1 MAKQKGK
8 PKAGSPKPKA
18 PARPSGAG
26 RRGPASEGARRGA
39 GAPAPRIDRP
49 VTLKLTAQEFQL
61 VSYAASK
68 AKSRGVNAFMR
79 EAVVEA
85 ARHAAGKE
93 MSEDILSG
101 RGTVRLLKESL
112 ADPRAKR

>member
-1 MAKQKGK
+1 MTKKGSKVKAAAK
-8 PKAGSPKPKA
+8 PKAQASAPAKPKA
-18 PARPSGAG
+18 A
-26 RRGPASEGARRGA
+26 
-39 GAPAPRIDRP
+39 APDRSAI
-49 VTLKLTAQEFQL
+49 VRLTAPEFQL
-61 VSYAASK
+61 VSYAASRTR
-68 AKSRGVNAFMR
+68 SRGVGAFMR

-112 ADPRAKR
+112 AEAKKVSGR

>member
-1 MAKQKGK
+1 MAKKKATRPGK
-8 PKAGSPKPKA
+8 DARPATAAKAPKAGKPA
-18 PARPSGAG
+18 PPADRPSVV
-26 RRGPASEGARRGA
+26 R
-39 GAPAPRIDRP
+39 
-49 VTLKLTAQEFQL
+49 LTASEFQL

-68 AKSRGVNAFMR
+68 ARARGVNAWMR

-112 ADPRAKR
+112 TQARKR

>member
-1 MAKQKGK
+1 MAKK
-8 PKAGSPKPKA
+8 KAKKKA
-18 PARPSGAG
+18 RATARVPAEKNDRPSVV
-26 RRGPASEGARRGA
+26 R
-39 GAPAPRIDRP
+39 
-49 VTLKLTAQEFQL
+49 LTAPEFQL

-68 AKSRGVNAFMR
+68 SRARGLNAWMR

-112 ADPRAKR
+112 AQARKR

>member
-1 MAKQKGK
+1 MSKKKTSKPAKE
-8 PKAGSPKPKA
+8 KAEKQKA
-18 PARPSGAG
+18 PAP
-26 RRGPASEGARRGA
+26 
-39 GAPAPRIDRP
+39 DRP
-49 VTLKLTAQEFQL
+49 VTLRLTAQEFQL

-68 AKSRGVNAFMR
+68 TKKRGINPFMR

-101 RGTVRLLKESL
+101 KGTIRLLRESL
-112 ADPRAKR
+112 KATSD

>member
-1 MAKQKGK
+1 MAKK
-8 PKAGSPKPKA
+8 KAGTT
-18 PARPSGAG
+18 
-26 RRGPASEGARRGA
+26 GP
-39 GAPAPRIDRP
+39 PDRP
-49 VTLKLTAQEFQL
+49 AVVRLTAQEYQL

-68 AKSRGVNAFMR
+68 TKARGLNAFMR

-93 MSEDILSG
+93 MSDDILSG

-112 ADPRAKR
+112 ADARAAAQPAGPKKPKTTAR

>member
-1 MAKQKGK
+1 MA
-8 PKAGSPKPKA
+8 KAGSARSVRSAGSASKA
-18 PARPSGAG
+18 ATPDRPSVV
-26 RRGPASEGARRGA
+26 R
-39 GAPAPRIDRP
+39 
-49 VTLKLTAQEFQL
+49 LTAPEYQL

-68 AKSRGVNAFMR
+68 TKARGLNAFMR

-112 ADPRAKR
+112 AQARKR

>member
-1 MAKQKGK
+1 VAKK

-18 PARPSGAG
+18 ESRKPRAAAKPK
-26 RRGPASEGARRGA
+26 
-39 GAPAPRIDRP
+39 APAADRP
-49 VTLKLTAQEFQL
+49 VSLRLTASEFQL

-68 AKSRGVNAFMR
+68 TKARGVNAFMR

-93 MSEDILSG
+93 MSEDIMSG

-112 ADPRAKR
+112 AEARKLTAR

>member
-1 MAKQKGK
+1 MAKAGKAGRAGRAGK
-8 PKAGSPKPKA
+8 PTA
-18 PARPSGAG
+18 P
-26 RRGPASEGARRGA
+26 PA
-39 GAPAPRIDRP
+39 DRP
-49 VTLKLTAQEFQL
+49 VSLKLTASEYQL

-68 AKSRGVNAFMR
+68 TRARGINAWMR

-85 ARHAAGKE
+85 ARHSAGKE

-112 ADPRAKR
+112 AEARAAQKRS

>member
-1 MAKQKGK
+1 MV
-8 PKAGSPKPKA
+8 
-18 PARPSGAG
+18 R
-26 RRGPASEGARRGA
+26 
-39 GAPAPRIDRP
+39 
-49 VTLKLTAQEFQL
+49 LTAPEYQL

-68 AKSRGVNAFMR
+68 AKARGLNAFMR

-93 MSEDILSG
+93 MSDDILSG

-112 ADPRAKR
+112 ADARSQARGAGPRKPGPSGR

>member
-1 MAKQKGK
+1 VAKKAAKKKAAKTGATK
-8 PKAGSPKPKA
+8 APKAAKPKA
-18 PARPSGAG
+18 PTP
-26 RRGPASEGARRGA
+26 
-39 GAPAPRIDRP
+39 DRP
-49 VTLKLTAQEFQL
+49 VSLRLTAPEFQL

-68 AKSRGVNAFMR
+68 ARARGVNAFMR

-112 ADPRAKR
+112 ADARAVRR

>member
-1 MAKQKGK
+1 MAKK
-8 PKAGSPKPKA
+8 KAGKA
-18 PARPSGAG
+18 GNAGRPRPAARASGAG
-26 RRGPASEGARRGA
+26 R
-39 GAPAPRIDRP
+39 GAPAEKNDRP
-49 VTLKLTAQEFQL
+49 SVVRLTASEFQL

-68 AKSRGVNAFMR
+68 ARARGVNAWMR

-112 ADPRAKR
+112 AAARKR

>member
-1 MAKQKGK
+1 MAKAGK
-8 PKAGSPKPKA
+8 TGKAGKAGAAPKAQGA
-18 PARPSGAG
+18 VRASGAG
-26 RRGPASEGARRGA
+26 QGVPAQK
-39 GAPAPRIDRP
+39 IDRP
-49 VTLKLTAQEFQL
+49 VSLKLTASEYQL

-68 AKSRGVNAFMR
+68 TRARGINAWMR

-85 ARHAAGKE
+85 ARHSAGKE

-112 ADPRAKR
+112 AEARAAQKRG

>member
-1 MAKQKGK
+1 MAKKTRTGS
-8 PKAGSPKPKA
+8 AGSAGSARSTRKA
-18 PARPSGAG
+18 ATP
-26 RRGPASEGARRGA
+26 
-39 GAPAPRIDRP
+39 DRP
-49 VTLKLTAQEFQL
+49 AVVRLTAPEYQL

-68 AKSRGVNAFMR
+68 TKARGLNAFMR

-93 MSEDILSG
+93 MADDILSG

-112 ADPRAKR
+112 ADARAAARPAARAAEKKKTKPTAR

>member
-1 MAKQKGK
+1 MKKAGK
-8 PKAGSPKPKA
+8 PKARSVVRA
-18 PARPSGAG
+18 SGAG
-26 RRGPASEGARRGA
+26 QGAPASERARRGA
-39 GAPAPRIDRP
+39 GVPAQKIDRP
-49 VTLKLTAQEFQL
+49 VSLKLTAPEYQL

-68 AKSRGVNAFMR
+68 TRARGLNAWMR

-101 RGTVRLLKESL
+101 KGTVRLLKESL
-112 ADPRAKR
+112 AEARASQKR

>member
-1 MAKQKGK
+1 MAK
-8 PKAGSPKPKA
+8 KAKA
-18 PARPSGAG
+18 RSAG
-26 RRGPASEGARRGA
+26 NA
-39 GAPAPRIDRP
+39 APPDRP
-49 VTLKLTAQEFQL
+49 TVVRLTAPEYQL

-68 AKSRGVNAFMR
+68 ARSRGLNAFMR

-93 MSEDILSG
+93 MADDILSG

-112 ADPRAKR
+112 ADARGASAPSRSKKKTSPTAR

>member
-1 MAKQKGK
+1 MAKKKAGK
-8 PKAGSPKPKA
+8 PSKTGKAGKGAAASKA
-18 PARPSGAG
+18 PVP
-26 RRGPASEGARRGA
+26 
-39 GAPAPRIDRP
+39 DRP
-49 VTLKLTAQEFQL
+49 AVLRLTAPEYQL

-68 AKSRGVNAFMR
+68 ARARGVNAWMR

-112 ADPRAKR
+112 AEARKR

>member
-1 MAKQKGK
+1 MAKGK
-8 PKAGSPKPKA
+8 PQAGSRKPKEKAAKAAKAAKPKA
-18 PARPSGAG
+18 LAA
-26 RRGPASEGARRGA
+26 
-39 GAPAPRIDRP
+39 DRP

-93 MSEDILSG
+93 MSDDILSG

-112 ADPRAKR
+112 ADARSRS

>member
-1 MAKQKGK
+1 VAKKKAGK
-8 PKAGSPKPKA
+8 PGS
-18 PARPSGAG
+18 ARSTAKT
-26 RRGPASEGARRGA
+26 GP
-39 GAPAPRIDRP
+39 PDRP
-49 VTLKLTAQEFQL
+49 TVVRLTAPEYQL

-68 AKSRGVNAFMR
+68 AKSRGLNAFMR

-93 MSEDILSG
+93 MSDDILSG

-112 ADPRAKR
+112 ADALADARVAGPAKPRSNGR

>member
-1 MAKQKGK
+1 MAKTGK
-8 PKAGSPKPKA
+8 ASKARKTAAAARPARASK
-18 PARPSGAG
+18 PARPKAL
-26 RRGPASEGARRGA
+26 AA
-39 GAPAPRIDRP
+39 DRP
-49 VTLKLTAQEFQL
+49 VSLKLTAPEYQL

-68 AKSRGVNAFMR
+68 TRARGLNAWMR

-112 ADPRAKR
+112 AEARAEQKRG